1 MVYNEK
7 YNRWCDTTGKIFRQ
21 TKDGKFIECKQSKD
35 KKGYLQ
41 VKVKNSILV
50 KSHRLIWETFNSD
63 IPCGFVIDHINTI
76 RDDNR
81 LVNLRC
87 CTTKEN
93 NNNELTRLHTID
105 SDFGKKYFEYYGYGK
120 AENIN
125 QYDKE
130 RMWYRRHN
138 NTCRWEVK

>member
-7 YNRWCDTTGKIFRQ
+7 YNRWCDTTGKIYRQ
-21 TKDGKFIECKQSKD
+21 TKDGKFIECKQSIRN
-35 KKGYLQ
+35 GYLR
-41 VKVKNSILV
+41 VYCGRLIS
-50 KSHRLIWETFNSD
+50 SHRLIWETFNYE
-63 IPCGFVIDHINTI
+63 IPEGYEIDHINTI

-81 LVNLRC
+81 VENLRC
-87 CTTKEN
+87 ISHVEN
-93 NNNELTRLHTID
+93 MHNPLTLKKRRGF
-105 SDFGKKYFEYYGYGK
+105 DFGKKYFEYYGYSK
-120 AENIN
+120 TENIN